1 MKIEK
6 LVIGC
11 LGGLL
16 IAFAAGG
23 SYMHR
28 NDGERISELES
39 QLGVLKKQEEKSDVD
54 RRVSQQMEKI
64 ANGQQILAE
73 ERSREAIRQAEI
85 AQAATLR
92 SEADREKALRAQAAA
107 EVSAEEAKNSYLMAE
122 QQRQEADNQRR
133 QAEHAKLVADTLSY
147 TSLGRTLGTQSYTIL
162 LSGDKEIGNMLAY
175 AAYLYTSNYGGDL
188 YNPSVFQAL
197 IQAAGGRRS
206 WAVHDSRISSIEI
219 SPKDGSLLSVGTY
232 GEFFVNRI
240 KGDQISTSRLMD
252 DKNYCFR
259 DIYVTENGKSYAV
272 SHTGH
277 LVIANGSQTQIV
289 YLENVNRPFSLEDMH
304 DGRQLLIIGENSMAL
319 LDVATDKVISTRRL
333 NFSVVCTGKRG
344 NKPLLFDNH
353 GRMHLVNGLD
363 QVTSEKIP
371 VPGQVSAYEYSQKD
385 RLTAYGMTDGTIWM
399 IDGSGK
405 AHKLVGHLS
414 KVTKMRLHG
423 KRLYSS
429 SNDGKLLF
437 WMTGDMQI
445 KPITLFQSSSWLT
458 DFTFSRNEDYILM
471 GEKDGTISEYLISLP
486 KIAQRI
492 RQNVKRNFT
501 QEEWEYYV
509 GKGIPYMAVKSER

>member
-1 MKIEK
+1 
-6 LVIGC
+6 
-11 LGGLL
+11 
-16 IAFAAGG
+16 
-23 SYMHR
+23 
-28 NDGERISELES
+28 
-39 QLGVLKKQEEKSDVD
+39 
-54 RRVSQQMEKI
+54 
-64 ANGQQILAE
+64 
-73 ERSREAIRQAEI
+73 
-85 AQAATLR
+85 
-92 SEADREKALRAQAAA
+92 
-107 EVSAEEAKNSYLMAE
+107 
-122 QQRQEADNQRR
+122 
-133 QAEHAKLVADTLSY
+133 
-147 TSLGRTLGTQSYTIL
+147 
-162 LSGDKEIGNMLAY
+162 
-175 AAYLYTSNYGGDL
+175 
-188 YNPSVFQAL
+188 
-197 IQAAGGRRS
+197 
-206 WAVHDSRISSIEI
+206 
-219 SPKDGSLLSVGTY
+219 
-232 GEFFVNRI
+232 
-240 KGDQISTSRLMD
+240 
-252 DKNYCFR
+252 
-259 DIYVTENGKSYAV
+259 
-272 SHTGH
+272 
-277 LVIANGSQTQIV
+277 
-289 YLENVNRPFSLEDMH
+289 MH

-319 LDVATDKVISTRRL
+319 LDIATDKVISTRRIG
-333 NFSVVCTGKRG
+333 FSVVCSGKRG
-344 NKPLLFDNH
+344 DKPLLFDNH

-437 WMTGDMQI
+437 WMTDDMQI

-509 GKGIPYMAVKSER
+509 GKGIPYMAVKGEK